1 MRRGEWHGAV
11 LICLCGS
18 KATCSQSGNGS
29 VIRGYVG
36 CTSLL
41 WHGSFPGDN
50 EGVAIAPQYGGADS
64 HSGIDVSSMQ
74 HVVMQRG
81 TVLGNKL
88 RGPRILHA
96 RCGALHVVRCQLL
109 LEDVVPGMINPMFT
123 RWGGEVRSARSW
135 RVAPDI
141 RPIRTAQI
149 RRLIICLELQ
159 DGGTG
164 NGFRYLQTLRFSSS
178 SLFLL
183 LALLGRLGLGCR
195 QLELWG
201 IRRY

>member
-1 MRRGEWHGAV
+1 LAIHYEV
-11 LICLCGS
+11 L
-18 KATCSQSGNGS
+18 
-29 VIRGYVG
+29 
-36 CTSLL
+36 
-41 WHGSFPGDN
+41 
-50 EGVAIAPQYGGADS
+50 
-64 HSGIDVSSMQ
+64 
-74 HVVMQRG
+74 
-81 TVLGNKL
+81 
-88 RGPRILHA
+88 RILHA
-96 RCGALHVVRCQLL
+96 RCGALHVVRCRLL
-109 LEDVVPGMINPMFT
+109 LQDVVPGMINLLFT

-135 RVAPDI
+135 RVASDI

-164 NGFRYLQTLRFSSS
+164 NGFRYLQTLRFSSI

-201 IRRY
+201 IRRYGSMLDYVGLTLSGVVFCPGPTCSQAAEPPRKFLNAWVISSGSTTILFFSSS